1 MDDGHPLV
9 PVVQHFLTKGLLV
22 VGVWGVK
29 HVLWRRS
36 RQKSGKAYSL
46 LLPASASA
54 NLLLSPGCADMR
66 QAYAWG
72 CFRMTNMGSRW
83 QAPTCHQLQVWQR
96 TRAIR
101 SLPSRDSASSR
112 HLHGKLLAQCTM
124 QAKAVADTGTPYK
137 EMLCVHR
144 WLVEACRDGDPDY
157 VDISQLDERFKA
169 SMLSLSAMCCGIGA
183 PSAGVHHRV
192 PCKRT
197 LRSRAMGR
205 RSTTISLPVTQIF
218 SLEVEHCAACLHWIQ
233 AGIT

>member
-46 LLPASASA
+46 LIPASASA

-72 CFRMTNMGSRW
+72 CFRMTNMGSMW

-124 QAKAVADTGTPYK
+124 QAKAVADTGTPIKGCCVYTGGLLRPAATGILT
-137 EMLCVHR
+137 MLISASLTKGSR
-144 WLVEACRDGDPDY
+144 QACSHCLPCA
-157 VDISQLDERFKA
+157 VVL
-169 SMLSLSAMCCGIGA
+169 
-183 PSAGVHHRV
+183 VHH
-192 PCKRT
+192 
-197 LRSRAMGR
+197 
-205 RSTTISLPVTQIF
+205 QQ
-218 SLEVEHCAACLHWIQ
+218 ACMIECL
-233 AGIT
+233 ANAR